1 MNKIGWMIIRLF
13 SGPFLLNFIIWMVI
27 LDMQFLWLYIDDLMG
42 KGIKWA
48 VILELMVYAS
58 ANWVPLVLPLSILLS
73 SIMTFGSLGEKNELL
88 ALKAAG
94 FSLYKIM
101 KPLILV
107 IFFIALF
114 AFYFTNNLWPVA
126 NFKMRVLLRDCQK
139 VNPALVLQPR
149 KFITTDEFSIRI
161 GGKNNSGN
169 EFTDILIYD
178 HSDMKRQ
185 SLGAW
190 SYKKDPRDYKR
201 VIRAKK
207 GKLINPD
214 DKSKFELELTD
225 GYMVQEW
232 DPKSFAESET
242 PFTKYNFKKSIIT
255 FKLNAFEFQRSNENA
270 YQRDQYLLTLNQ
282 IFKLN
287 DSVNSERKVRYNKI
301 ENLFIEEI
309 QLLKDSTETNTLQS
323 QNYFQL
329 LTTKQ
334 NKAGVKRDHQLAIKK
349 IDRLANHIKIA
360 KSKEKASMDYL
371 SDLKIEWNRKFTLS
385 YAVFMLFFLGGPLGA
400 IVKKGG
406 LGWPVI
412 TAILIFLVYFMLT
425 RAGEEMAANYNLGPN
440 IGMWLSAIC
449 ITPISIF
456 IFIKAN
462 QDAKIFDL
470 EWYNRMINKLLR
482 R

>member
-255 FKLNAFEFQRSNENA
+255 FKLNAFEFQMDCLVI
-270 YQRDQYLLTLNQ
+270 YDLN
-282 IFKLN
+282 
-287 DSVNSERKVRYNKI
+287 
-301 ENLFIEEI
+301 
-309 QLLKDSTETNTLQS
+309 
-323 QNYFQL
+323 
-329 LTTKQ
+329 
-334 NKAGVKRDHQLAIKK
+334 
-349 IDRLANHIKIA
+349 
-360 KSKEKASMDYL
+360 
-371 SDLKIEWNRKFTLS
+371 
-385 YAVFMLFFLGGPLGA
+385 
-400 IVKKGG
+400 
-406 LGWPVI
+406 
-412 TAILIFLVYFMLT
+412 
-425 RAGEEMAANYNLGPN
+425 
-440 IGMWLSAIC
+440 
-449 ITPISIF
+449 
-456 IFIKAN
+456 
-462 QDAKIFDL
+462 
-470 EWYNRMINKLLR
+470 
-482 R
+482 